1 MKAVQLDFHKT
12 PRQTPW
18 LGLLLTAIGA
28 VAMIWVVDQ
37 QDLGKAAAEQLS
49 QREEQYQLRKRKMEE
64 ARVAEQKKEPANEK
78 VARILTAQRA
88 HMLPA
93 LSVLEQ
99 TWTKDIAYTRIDVS
113 VADRNIKLELE
124 ARTLDD
130 ALALVDAISK
140 KPAIERVTLA
150 RQGVK
155 LADPYRP
162 VQTAIEIQ
170 WREDKP

>member
-1 MKAVQLDFHKT
+1 MKALQLDFHQP

-18 LGLLLTAIGA
+18 LGLVLTLIGA
-28 VAMIWVVDQ
+28 VALVWIIGL
-37 QDLGKAAAEQLS
+37 QDAAKLNAEALS
-49 QREEQYQLRKRKMEE
+49 EREDQYQLRKRKLEE
-64 ARVAEQKKEPANEK
+64 ARAAEQKKEPANEK
-78 VARILTAQRA
+78 VARIRLAQQS

-99 TWTKDIAYTRIDVS
+99 TWNNDIAYTRIDVS
-113 VADRNIKLELE
+113 VADRNIKLEIE
-124 ARTLDD
+124 ARTLDA
-130 ALALVDAISK
+130 ALALVDAIAA

-162 VQTAIEIQ
+162 VQSAIEIQ
-170 WREDKP
+170 WREAQP